1 MIPLERQ
8 QVQHDSNSTNHARRT
23 DVISN
28 MTEPAPIIHEGRRS
42 QTKAIDYTSGPAVSL
57 AKRKTGNVEGVEIGK
72 TESPPIRPIQSYDPI
87 HIGIAQRIRLF
98 YYYLQ
103 RHIPVILPPSPA
115 GGGRGNLVSLRSFDI
130 MRNSSEPT
138 IIKSHKP
145 I

>member
-1 MIPLERQ
+1 
-8 QVQHDSNSTNHARRT
+8 
-23 DVISN
+23 

-98 YYYLQ
+98 YYLFTTSYTGY
-103 RHIPVILPPSPA
+103 IAPFTSW
-115 GGGRGNLVSLRSFDI
+115 GGEG
-130 MRNSSEPT
+130 
-138 IIKSHKP
+138 
-145 I
+145 